1 MLKCLS
7 RGKGGGALDEFVEQ
21 ESEQDRVLKTLSSWW
36 ARPTTTADIAV
47 GASSH
52 AASINADSAAREDS
66 LCVSGK
72 AVAAFLKRKHGGDDA
87 HRVHVVESG
96 SKKKKQTLFRFAAPG
111 ASVGPLE
118 EKKHRHNS
126 RSSFC

>member
-1 MLKCLS
+1 MYLFLPFIPQCLS
-7 RGKGGGALDEFVEQ
+7 RGSGGGALDEFVEQ

-96 SKKKKQTLFRFAAPG
+96 SKKKKQTLFGSLHRER
-111 ASVGPLE
+111 LLDRRR
-118 EKKHRHNS
+118 EKTPP
-126 RSSFC
+126 